1 MHKRLCSLFTGTVQG
16 VGFRPSL
23 YRLARRHNLSGFIK
37 NTGQG
42 VLLEI
47 EGESYVVDLFY
58 TELPGAYPPMSQ
70 VENVK
75 TQKIPLKND
84 NAFTILKST
93 SNARPDVL
101 ITPDIATC
109 VACRDELLNPLN
121 RRYRYPFINCTDC
134 GPRLTILKEVPYDR
148 KNTSMTC
155 FPLCKTCNQEFE
167 DPDNR
172 RYHAEPNACADCG
185 PQLKLLDR
193 DGNEVPSKDPI
204 SDIIEILSN
213 GQITAIKG
221 LGGFHLCADACNSDA
236 VNKLREVKFREEK
249 PFAVM
254 VKDIMQAAE
263 LCEINEAE
271 KELLLSP
278 GCPIVLLKKKKFSP
292 ISKEV
297 AESLPCLGIIL
308 PSTPIQ
314 HLLFESSFQALIM
327 TSANKKDEPICVGNR
342 EAVKRLSN
350 IADFFLVH
358 NRDILVRNDD
368 SITMVSSGKKII
380 LRRSRGY
387 VPSPVSLNKNY
398 PEVLALGPYLKSTA
412 CILTKDRAYL
422 SPHIGDLETPEARD
436 FLQENLILLKNISKT
451 SPDTIACDMHPD
463 YFSTVLAKQLAPK
476 TLIQVQHHHAHIVSC
491 MAENKISGEVIG
503 IAMDGT
509 GFGPDNTVWGG
520 EFLVADEKEFIRAG
534 HLKNLIIPGGESSI
548 RQTWRIALSLL
559 RQTHTGSWKQLAKE
573 LNICTADQ
581 DLDLFETAFE
591 NKINCFTTSSLG
603 RLFDAVSCLIGIRN
617 KVSFEGQ
624 AAMELESIAEPV
636 NDTVLEFS
644 INNENNTYILD
655 LMPAINDIIKM
666 KQSGKDNNYLAS
678 AFHNTLIS
686 AFTKMAETIR
696 TEKDLN
702 RVVLSGG
709 CFQNRLLLQGC
720 VDKMEENGFEV
731 ITHSLVPTNDGGISL
746 GQAVCAAEQIL
757 K

>member
-1 MHKRLCSLFTGTVQG
+1 M
-16 VGFRPSL
+16 PSE
-23 YRLARRHNLSGFIK
+23 K
-37 NTGQG
+37 EQ
-42 VLLEI
+42 
-47 EGESYVVDLFY
+47 
-58 TELPGAYPPMSQ
+58 
-70 VENVK
+70 
-75 TQKIPLKND
+75 
-84 NAFTILKST
+84 
-93 SNARPDVL
+93 
-101 ITPDIATC
+101 
-109 VACRDELLNPLN
+109 
-121 RRYRYPFINCTDC
+121 
-134 GPRLTILKEVPYDR
+134 ILKEYGLSDNEIKVYLASLYLGNSKVHDIAKRANLLRTTAYEILKVLINKGLASYIIKSNVRHFEAADPKELINILEEKKR
-148 KNTSMTC
+148 KV
-155 FPLCKTCNQEFE
+155 KTIL
-167 DPDNR
+167 
-172 RYHAEPNACADCG
+172 
-185 PQLKLLDR
+185 PQL
-193 DGNEVPSKDPI
+193 
-204 SDIIEILSN
+204 
-213 GQITAIKG
+213 QAIKKATIEKPSITVFEGKAG
-221 LGGFHLCADACNSDA
+221 LKTILDQVIDDKPHELLQLSSADILETLEFYFPHWIKRRIKNKIRTRIINQKTTKMIKYKKEGKA
-236 VNKLREVKFREEK
+236 KLREVKFREEK

>member
-1 MHKRLCSLFTGTVQG
+1 M
-16 VGFRPSL
+16 
-23 YRLARRHNLSGFIK
+23 
-37 NTGQG
+37 
-42 VLLEI
+42 EI
-47 EGESYVVDLFY
+47 EGESYVIDLFY
-58 TELPGAYPPMSQ
+58 TELPNAYPPMSQ
-70 VENVK
+70 VENVE
-75 TQKIPLKND
+75 TQEIPLKND
-84 NAFTILKST
+84 SAFTILKST
-93 SNARPDVL
+93 SDAQPDVL

-121 RRYRYPFINCTDC
+121 RRYHYPFINCTDC

-148 KNTSMTC
+148 ANTSMAC
-155 FPLCKTCNQEFE
+155 FPLCKTCRQEFE

-193 DGNEVPSKDPI
+193 DGNDVSSKDPM
-204 SDIIEILSN
+204 SDIIETISN
-213 GQITAIKG
+213 GQIAAIKG
-221 LGGFHLCADACNSDA
+221 LGGFHLCVDACNSEA
-236 VNKLREVKFREEK
+236 VNKLRKAKFREEK
-249 PFAVM
+249 PFAAM

-278 GCPIVLLKKKKFSP
+278 ECPIVLLKKKKFSP
-292 ISKEV
+292 IAKEV
-297 AESLPCLGIIL
+297 AQNMPCLGIML

-314 HLLFESSFQALIM
+314 HLLFESSFQALVM
-327 TSANKKDEPICVGNR
+327 TSANKKDEPICIGNR
-342 EAVKRLSN
+342 EAVKRLSSV
-350 IADFFLVH
+350 ADFFLTH

-387 VPSPVSLNKNY
+387 VPSPVSLDKEY

-412 CILTKDRAYL
+412 CIITKNRAYL

-436 FLQENLILLKNISKT
+436 FLQENLSLLKSISKT
-451 SPDTIACDMHPD
+451 SPDIIACDMHPD
-463 YFSTVLAKQLAPK
+463 YFSTALAKQLAPK

-491 MAENKISGEVIG
+491 MAENKIFGNVIG

-509 GFGPDNTVWGG
+509 GYGPDNTVWGG
-520 EFLVADEKEFIRAG
+520 EFLVADEKDFIRAG

-548 RQTWRIALSLL
+548 REIWRIALSLL
-559 RQTHTGSWKQLAKE
+559 RQTHPGSWKQLAKK
-573 LNICTADQ
+573 LNICPADQ
-581 DLDLFETAFE
+581 DLDLFKTVLEKE
-591 NKINCFTTSSLG
+591 INCFTTSSLG
-603 RLFDAVSCLIGIRN
+603 RLFDGVSCLIGMRN
-617 KVSFEGQ
+617 RVSFEGQ
-624 AAMELESIAEPV
+624 AAMELESIAEPK
-636 NDTVLEFS
+636 NDKVLEFS

-655 LMPAINDIIKM
+655 LMPAIKDIIEIKRNR
-666 KQSGKDNNYLAS
+666 KDNNYLAS

-709 CFQNRLLLQGC
+709 CFQNRILLEGC
-720 VDKMEENGFEV
+720 VNKMEEKGFEV

-746 GQAVCAAEQIL
+746 GQAVCAAEQL
-757 K
+757 LNK